1 MIITVIIIKIRLRDF
16 GNLEYVEVMK
26 LVIYCSTLLSESHK
40 EWNVECDVS
49 PDITQSHSI
58 RNRFKESNHRV
69 HGTSNIWQNRK
80 KDLSTEHKSL
90 KSQVHLVSLGP
101 DLHLATISALHVF

>member
-1 MIITVIIIKIRLRDF
+1 
-16 GNLEYVEVMK
+16 MK

-58 RNRFKESNHRV
+58 RNRFKNQIIEFMELLTYGKIAKKTCQPNTRV
-69 HGTSNIWQNRK
+69 
-80 KDLSTEHKSL
+80 
-90 KSQVHLVSLGP
+90 
-101 DLHLATISALHVF
+101 